1 MRDVNRITVCRENF
15 KDFAEFENAIKRAI
29 MVLLENDYILTIRY
43 DEPEYGIVTI
53 DYNYAD
59 ASYGCHYPYWL
70 SPEEYESINFE
81 EV

>member
-1 MRDVNRITVCRENF
+1 MRNVNRIVICKSNF
-15 KDFAEFENAIKRAI
+15 SNSDEFENAIKRAI
-29 MVLLENDYILTIRY
+29 MVLLENDYILTVRY
-43 DEPEYGIVTI
+43 DEPGCGIVAI

>member
-1 MRDVNRITVCRENF
+1 MRDVNNIAICKSNF
-15 KDFAEFENAIKRAI
+15 SNSDEFENAIKRAI

-43 DEPEYGIVTI
+43 DDPEYGIVTI
-53 DYNYAD
+53 DYNHAD

-81 EV
+81 ED